1 VKITIKPRYDDAAE
15 KWVQCEHN
23 GARFELLVRR
33 LPHYARTAIELALAN
48 SPDRTR
54 ELLRIWSHGLRDPVM
69 RQSIPPVI
77 SAIRGLSRQEF
88 ERAFECAIEGAVGD
102 DLPQSPELIEYAL
115 ACCPQAINAAAEA
128 LRELDEE
135 YAKKNSG

>member
-23 GARFELLVRR
+23 GARFELLVRL
-33 LPHYARTAIELALAN
+33 LPHYARTAIEIALAN
-48 SPDRTR
+48 SGDRMR
-54 ELLRIWSHGLRDPVM
+54 DLIHIWSHGLRDPLM

-77 SAIRGLSRQEF
+77 AAIRGLSRQEF
-88 ERAFECAIEGAVGD
+88 ERAFNCAIEGAVGE
-102 DLPQSPELIEYAL
+102 DLPQSPELIEYVL
-115 ACCPQAINAAAEA
+115 ACSLQIVTAASEA

-135 YAKKNSG
+135 YAKKNSA